1 MTNRELLTYALKA
14 QRLHEVLVLKDDIHL
29 QYKYKNINRAR
40 NQAAT
45 FQDKIIDAVI
55 EDAVTGTSDPIRKST
70 LNKTVENIIDT
81 NLRNDTKRISYG
93 IPERAV
99 EAAVSNI
106 SNRYQFILGNRIREE
121 IPNLQGKID
130 DYINSK
136 NLSKLSEAELTNK
149 LKAEYGDH
157 AQKRI
162 QNIIKDSFHTNECN
176 LSWIKAINDGYSY
189 KIWNNGRTKR
199 TRVWH
204 KAKFIKS
211 VPIDETFDIY
221 GSYPARMMYP
231 GDLNGGAENV
241 ANCRCWLSY
250 SNRPPSDLRGSGK
263 KSTTRTSSKASKNN
277 SGSLTGKM
285 RNTIQKPLNQV
296 KSKIKNITEKMT
308 SKIKKPKQNSKID
321 FSKFELDKTITTFS
335 KDKNKAVKI
344 GDKTV
349 YGVEETNRARTTF
362 EIKYGITKDEL
373 TNEEYKFIKLYS
385 GKGFSI
391 LNSYLRKIANID
403 DSELKKIKREY
414 SIKWSKLIFY
424 HPQYYMGFDKSLKIL
439 NDIFEKGKTL
449 EEDLVVVRR
458 QKEHMSNYAED
469 GIYHSDACLSTS
481 LSENVKPEEYGDY
494 VNYIVISK
502 GTKILYIEGVTSTR
516 GEYEV
521 LLDKNMD
528 LQHIKEES
536 EYLTHWKLL

>member
-70 LNKTVENIIDT
+70 VNKTVENIIDT

-121 IPNLQGKID
+121 IPNLQSKID

-263 KSTTRTSSKASKNN
+263 KSTTRTSSKTNKNRGRLTSKM
-277 SGSLTGKM
+277 K
-285 RNTIQKPLNQV
+285 NTIQKPLNQV
-296 KSKIKNITEKMT
+296 KSKIKNITEKVT
-308 SKIKKPKQNSKID
+308 SKIKPQKQNPKID
-321 FSKFELDKTITTFS
+321 STKFEPDNLPATFE
-335 KDKNKAVKI
+335 KDTNKAVTI
-344 GDKTV
+344 GNKTV
-349 YGVEETNRARTTF
+349 YGVGESEKDKF
-362 EIKYGITKDEL
+362 FFGEKYGVKKEDLTK
-373 TNEEYKFIKLYS
+373 EEYNFIKLYS
-385 GKGFSI
+385 GDGYEI
-391 LNSYLRKIANID
+391 LNGYYRKRGSSFNLLKRFISKRRSSKIWD
-403 DSELKKIKREY
+403 ETLKDS
-414 SIKWSKLIFY
+414 
-424 HPQYYMGFDKSLKIL
+424 QYYMSFNEALNISNSIFNKGTILK
-439 NDIFEKGKTL
+439 
-449 EEDLVVVRR
+449 EDLVVVRR
-458 QKEHMSNYAED
+458 QKSPLKDYANGD
-469 GIYHSDACLSTS
+469 IYHSDSFLATTISK
-481 LSENVKPEEYGDY
+481 NIKPDEYGKY
-494 VNYIVISK
+494 INYIVIPK
-502 GTKILYIEGVTSTR
+502 GTKILYIERITATID
-516 GEYEV
+516 EFEV
-521 LLDKNMD
+521 LLDKNCD
-528 LQHIKEES
+528 LKLIEEKS
-536 EYLTHWKLL
+536 ELISHWELI